1 MSSGRYCSYRRLWPH
16 HSPSDAFCRS
26 ESERVK
32 SYDLRI
38 VNKFNTSYK
47 RFVLPNKLNKLS
59 HRIFWL
65 EQEVTYP
72 IQPRHQWEAED
83 IVRLQTEGIQFARSA
98 NWWTQLLIHE
108 IWQLFFALW
117 LHRNEAYHSN
127 PITQNQI
134 QQLSKINREIRRQWA
149 IGLHGI
155 PHADKHHFTHTKLA
169 QLLKKTLHYKQT
181 WLQAATKSTH
191 QTDESSWS

>member
-1 MSSGRYCSYRRLWPH
+1 M
-16 HSPSDAFCRS
+16 HSILGLGLD
-26 ESERVK
+26 
-32 SYDLRI
+32 
-38 VNKFNTSYK
+38 T
-47 RFVLPNKLNKLS
+47 LS
-59 HRIFWL
+59 I
-65 EQEVTYP
+65 YP
-72 IQPRHQWEAED
+72 TKPEILH
-83 IVRLQTEGIQFARSA
+83 GIQLLYEAFHNGLVEITIHDKTDSVIEQMKLPLHEFVRGRIITTWCSEQDEFLQRIRSRRSA
-98 NWWTQLLIHE
+98 NRWTQLLIHE

-181 WLQAATKSTH
+181 WLQAVTQARKSTH
-191 QTDESSWS
+191 QMDESS